1 MSRACSSQVLRSK
14 DCFSA
19 VLFFCLKIVYNVT
32 MTLSSFVSNQYKKA
46 ESTAPKNVKKPVFEK
61 VNAQVGEILMSSK
74 NDSGG
79 KKSESGKLVK
89 TVVSEKQKAAEKNGE
104 SIYRRIAKFLIL
116 IGEDQA
122 SQVLKKLP
130 ENQIEKIVRELA
142 TIRHVEPYEASKI
155 LEEFQNL
162 CERNKTGAGIN
173 AAKDILEKAFG
184 KEKAMSVIEKV
195 VPYERLN
202 VRGGDFS
209 NGKPFDYLFN
219 AEDEKIVLLLKD
231 ESSQVR
237 SLVLSFLEPKKAAAY
252 INSLKPEEKKEII
265 LRLAHIRELN
275 PEVVRRV
282 DQSMSEKIDAIESLP
297 VEKTVRLDGRG
308 ALAAILKHMD
318 KSSEEKIL
326 GSLGE
331 EDPELENSL
340 KEMLFTMDDV
350 LASDDRFIQSVLRN
364 MSDEDCALLIAGKN
378 DEFRLKILSNVSVG
392 RGDEIL
398 VEESLKTPVRKI
410 DSDRVTNAFFSTL
423 RAAYEDGR
431 LIVKNRG
438 EIYL

>member
-1 MSRACSSQVLRSK
+1 
-14 DCFSA
+14 
-19 VLFFCLKIVYNVT
+19 

-46 ESTAPKNVKKPVFEK
+46 ESTSARNVKKPVFEK
-61 VNAQVGEILMSSK
+61 VNAQVGEILSPKTNASS
-74 NDSGG
+74 G
-79 KKSESGKLVK
+79 KKSESEKLVK
-89 TVVSEKQKAAEKNGE
+89 TVVPEKKKETEKAGD

-142 TIRHVEPYEASKI
+142 TIRHVEPYEASAI

-162 CERNKTGAGIN
+162 CERNKADTGIS

-195 VPYERLN
+195 VPYDRLN

-209 NGKPFDYLFN
+209 NGKPFDYLYDTEN
-219 AEDEKIVLLLKD
+219 EKIALLLKD

-252 INSLKPEEKKEII
+252 INALKPEEKKEVI

-282 DQSMSEKIDAIESLP
+282 DQAMSEKMDAIESQNI
-297 VEKTVRLDGRG
+297 EKTVSLDGRG

-340 KEMLFTMDDV
+340 KEMLFTMEDV
-350 LASDDRFIQSVLRN
+350 LASDDRFIQSVLRS

-378 DEFRLKILSNVSVG
+378 DDFRLKILSNVSVG

-398 VEESLKTPVRKI
+398 VEERLKMPVRKSE
-410 DSDRVTNAFFSTL
+410 SDRVTNDFFATL

>member
-1 MSRACSSQVLRSK
+1 
-14 DCFSA
+14 
-19 VLFFCLKIVYNVT
+19 

-350 LASDDRFIQSVLRN
+350 LASDEN
-364 MSDEDCALLIAGKN
+364 
-378 DEFRLKILSNVSVG
+378 
-392 RGDEIL
+392 
-398 VEESLKTPVRKI
+398 
-410 DSDRVTNAFFSTL
+410 FSFVN
-423 RAAYEDGR
+423 
-431 LIVKNRG
+431 I
-438 EIYL
+438 